1 MWTWQK
7 RLVLGVAVA
16 GRVWTILQGPT
27 RSSVRRFGFAMRSWR
42 ETGLGVDEPKCA
54 PQPIGSAV
62 AERVGGTC
70 QLDRAA
76 PALAEACSRLAHP
89 PRASTL
95 DTTRHDRP
103 STDHEAMM
111 PV

>member
-70 QLDRAA
+70 RSNWIEQRLPSQKLV
-76 PALAEACSRLAHP
+76 PAWLTLLVPRRLTRPATIDLP
-89 PRASTL
+89 P
-95 DTTRHDRP
+95 TTKP
-103 STDHEAMM
+103 
-111 PV
+111 